1 MRGDDSAVIFN
12 PFLFPAAVAALTL
25 SNLEKHEQRTNQ
37 QEGKKRHKFDNIF
50 SMDSPSTMQTP
61 TGRKSAMQ
69 FEFPSATSP
78 TEMKASLT
86 AENADEANPEHIN
99 QQDIPSD
106 NHLETPDARRRK
118 RNDRKSI
125 SMETPIKLLEA
136 DEKIAT
142 NRRTSDVYRD
152 LILEDKIN
160 ALQKRKYSVLA
171 SDGSVKNFVS
181 ENSKEMKK
189 AAVGGGEKGASAKK
203 VTPGRRGSEVPQRHR
218 RVSIVQGDSLRHFI
232 FEEPDVSRNS
242 KSSGSSS
249 RNRKVSVVV
258 ENLDDLYNRKSSLVP
273 GDTLRNLL
281 GEPDRDRKLSIV
293 PGEMARKFSINT
305 LGKFSNTFIHT
316 LLTPR
321 IACW

>member
-1 MRGDDSAVIFN
+1 M
-12 PFLFPAAVAALTL
+12 AALTF
-25 SNLEKHEQRTNQ
+25 SNLEKHEKQTSHDVK
-37 QEGKKRHKFDNIF
+37 KKRHQFDSIF
-50 SMDSPSTMQTP
+50 SMDSPSTMLTNSP
-61 TGRKSAMQ
+61 PAKSALP

-78 TEMKASLT
+78 TESKPISEVELT
-86 AENADEANPEHIN
+86 EPIEKLEHISQLEDTIPDN
-99 QQDIPSD
+99 QIESA
-106 NHLETPDARRRK
+106 NSRRRK

-125 SMETPIKLLEA
+125 SVETPIKLLEA
-136 DEKIAT
+136 EEKISE

-160 ALQKRKYSVLA
+160 ALQNRKYSVLA

-189 AAVGGGEKGASAKK
+189 TGEGVCGPKKG
-203 VTPGRRGSEVPQRHR
+203 GRRGSEVPQRHR

-232 FEEPDVSRNS
+232 FEEPDTS
-242 KSSGSSS
+242 KQKAAK
-249 RNRKVSVVV
+249 NRRVSVVV

-281 GEPDRDRKLSIV
+281 GEEPRGDRKSSIV

-305 LGKFSNTFIHT
+305 LGKLFYLYIYFLYIISCLGI
-316 LLTPR
+316 
-321 IACW
+321 